1 MLTDN
6 IQRYLHKYSFQT
18 IRLKAVLFDMDGV
31 LYNSMIYHS
40 KSWEETSRRYGFDL
54 TAEESYLYEGQT
66 GRQTINMLAERCWH
80 RPATSE
86 EQEKIYATKCDI
98 FNHYPEAEPMAG
110 AAQLLRQVKSDGFQ
124 IVLVTGSG
132 QKTLLNR
139 LDRNY
144 FGIFHN
150 DLEITS
156 YDVHN
161 GKPSPEPYLRG
172 LQKAAVKPWEAL
184 VVENAPLGVQA
195 GVTAQIFT
203 IAVNTGPLSD
213 KVLHDAGADL
223 LLPSMT
229 VLSEQWSVIR
239 DSLA

>member
-1 MLTDN
+1 MILIVDDDRCIRTSLRLLLERSGYEVAEAKNKQEAMNIVWNQPPELILMDMNFSPLT
-6 IQRYLHKYSFQT
+6 T
-18 IRLKAVLFDMDGV
+18 G
-31 LYNSMIYHS
+31 
-40 KSWEETSRRYGFDL
+40 EEGL
-54 TAEESYLYEGQT
+54 
-66 GRQTINMLAERCWH
+66 
-80 RPATSE
+80 
-86 EQEKIYATKCDI
+86 
-98 FNHYPEAEPMAG
+98 
-110 AAQLLRQVKSDGFQ
+110 QLLRQVKSDGFQ

-195 GVTAQIFT
+195 GVAAQIFT

-229 VLSEQWSVIR
+229 VLSEQWPVIR